1 MQRVFF
7 WNSLCLPEQCCH
19 GWQNS
24 GHECCHCVVSSCFPW
39 ENLQRFLLHGFTLP
53 SANERRKETGKE
65 GERADQSVRPT
76 VNAVSSASLSTAQS
90 REEEGN
96 GLLRP
101 KAADG
106 AGPAVLPSDRQGAP
120 RPAAGAALRRR
131 PLHAPFLPPDL
142 T

>member
-1 MQRVFF
+1 M
-7 WNSLCLPEQCCH
+7 
-19 GWQNS
+19 
-24 GHECCHCVVSSCFPW
+24 
-39 ENLQRFLLHGFTLP
+39 
-53 SANERRKETGKE
+53 
-65 GERADQSVRPT
+65 RPT
-76 VNAVSSASLSTAQS
+76 VNAVSFASLSTAQS
-90 REEEGN
+90 REEEEGN

-131 PLHAPFLPPDL
+131 PLHASSLPPDL